1 MNLDEML
8 SQPLPEVPDNGFSD
22 RVIARVKA
30 EERRKWIEITL
41 ISVIAAA
48 VACLLLP
55 IRAIVGDFAAGVIL
69 MGSSPSFAIA
79 AVVLAATFLVD
90 RLWNER
96 QLLQM

>member
-22 RVIARVKA
+22 RVVARAKA
-30 EERRKWIEITL
+30 EERRKWIEIVL
-41 ISVIAAA
+41 ISVIGAV

-55 IRAIVGDFAAGVIL
+55 IRAIVGDIAASMIL
-69 MGSSPSFAIA
+69 LGSSSAFAIGVA
-79 AVVLAATFLVD
+79 VLAATFLID

-96 QLLQM
+96 QLLQF